1 MDSQLLDFP
10 AAQADAPGTG
20 GPVSGDA
27 YRETL
32 SSLEN
37 LSRLP
42 FYAQLREAFREGS
55 GKIELRKRYMLKA
68 IDEAWVSAI
77 EDTIPALDV
86 IIRNPGVLLKE
97 TEKVVPIEQ
106 TRRVTSRSITHLVQH
121 TDLINEI
128 REDGSVMPSKLLNV
142 YQDETVL
149 TYENKFINTLLSR
162 VYGFVSRRYESAEE
176 CGEDEKTTCLD
187 FEQSFTRE
195 EQTGKIHLT
204 IEISG
209 KPREKEVVKN
219 YIYTSDLWHRVQR
232 IHRIILTYM
241 DSDFVRR
248 MQRSYIRPPVMR
260 TNKLLKNVD
269 FRQCLALWEF
279 LEQYENTGYETLI
292 QENLET
298 VDEACI
304 RDLYDTVAMQYLV
317 FQKHIRNDFEEEKT
331 LDFRATDAPL
341 HPKIKEEL
349 DPLRERDFDQR
360 DLIPDGKPAPVTET
374 GREAQIEE
382 ALRVA
387 LAADA
392 VFTAEEADGDTESVI
407 AREGKILYRYRYSF
421 LSRLI
426 FAQDPTQ
433 TFYTQIKNALLSYK
447 NVKSRISWN
456 HEAFTVGKK
465 KAARIN
471 VKGKTVFL
479 YLPLDPKA
487 YAGSKY
493 RPVDVSDIRK
503 NRDLPFLLKIRS
515 DRGVKY
521 ARELIALV
529 MESLSAPALEA
540 AVYVDYHIP
549 YATADELARRDP
561 PLVRILAGAEA
572 ASVPAPEEAEASPM
586 PELPEMA
593 SEFTYQYRYSFTARL
608 IQAQEPVQDFYEQVK
623 NYLLSF
629 ENVKCNMTWGYESF
643 MLGRRTVA
651 RIKGR
656 GKTLVLLLGLE
667 PGPYVDS
674 KYHVK
679 DLSGSASGKLLP
691 SQFKIRSPRAVKYA
705 KELIDAVMGALDA
718 AQGPIPQENY
728 HLPPMTVEQMIALDK
743 PLVKPAGGH
752 GKGDS
757 R

>member
-426 FAQDPTQ
+426 FARDPTQ